1 MVKRKKEANKQQIV
15 SEYLTGELS
24 FKALG
29 EKYGVKDRTIQTWV
43 RSFRKHSAGTEP
55 IDKKSNPLDIKQLQK
70 QLKQAQLKNELLEE
84 MLRLSE
90 EQTGIDFRKKFGT
103 KQS

>member
-1 MVKRKKEANKQQIV
+1 MIRRKNYSSKEQII
-15 SEYLTGELS
+15 SEYLTGDQG
-24 FKALG
+24 FRALG
-29 EKYGVKDRTIQTWV
+29 EKYRIKARTIQTWV
-43 RSFRKHSAGTEP
+43 RAYRKRRA
-55 IDKKSNPLDIKQLQK
+55 PLSIAIQAEQSVEQLQK

-90 EQTGIDFRKKFGT
+90 EHTGIDIRKKFGT